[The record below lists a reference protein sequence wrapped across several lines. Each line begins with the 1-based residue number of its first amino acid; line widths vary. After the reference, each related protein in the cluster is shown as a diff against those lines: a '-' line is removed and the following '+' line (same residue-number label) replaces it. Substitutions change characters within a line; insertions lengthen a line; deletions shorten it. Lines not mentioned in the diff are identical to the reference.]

1 MTFINLIQAS
11 GKKTRRFGCALLIAL
26 IVMQATTQAATITV
40 TGTGDTIAVDGLVT
54 LREAMT
60 SANNDA
66 NVNTDVVAVG
76 AYGTDT
82 INFAIVGAGVH
93 TISPTSAFPT
103 ITDPIVINGY
113 SQPGSSANTLS
124 VGDNAVLRVE
134 INGTNA
140 PGGAFIVNAAG
151 NTFKGLVIN
160 RFFNASFNPGYAF
173 RLMGAGNTI
182 QGCYLGTNPAGDT
195 DLHDTGGVSVEA
207 GGSNLIGGPSA
218 AARALADLLVAF
230 GRDNVAVEL
239 WDHGD
244 PLDSARNDALV
255 TIAARAGVDVVATNN
270 VHYDVPSRRRL
281 ATALA
286 AVRARRSLDEIDPW
300 LPAGAEAR
308 SFVERHGRCARRL
321 PGPRRPGR
329 PGR

>member
-54 LREAMT
+54 LREAIT
-60 SANNDA
+60 SANNNA
-66 NVNTDVVAVG
+66 NVNADVVAVG

-103 ITDPIVINGY
+103 ITDPVVINGY

-173 RLMGAGNTI
+173 RLTGTGNTI

-195 DLHDTGGVSVEA
+195 DLHNTGGVSVEA
-207 GGSNLIGGPSA
+207 GGNNLIGGPSA
-218 AARALADLLVAF
+218 AAR
-230 GRDNVAVEL
+230 NVILGSSGNNAIEISGGNGNTIQGNYV
-239 WDHGD
+239 GTNAAG
-244 PLDSARNDALV
+244 SAIL
-255 TIAARAGVDVVATNN
+255 GV
-270 VHYDVPSRRRL
+270 PG
-281 ATALA
+281 
-286 AVRARRSLDEIDPW
+286 ID
-300 LPAGAEAR
+300 
-308 SFVERHGRCARRL
+308 
-321 PGPRRPGR
+321 
-329 PGR
+329 